1 MKITPYLAK
10 IGKQFGILLAL
21 LLVLIAIV
29 YCSSR
34 LLLGSVRDSL
44 ISHAAPA
51 VSYEEAVARFEKFQS
66 RDGLTMNPEGR
77 SILLTLAHRTDK
89 FVVFFPG
96 FHNA

>member
-1 MKITPYLAK
+1 MKITPSLAK

-51 VSYEEAVARFEKFQS
+51 ASYEEAVARFEKLQS
-66 RDGLTMNPEGR
+66 RDGLTINPAAR
-77 SILLTLAHRTDK
+77 SILLTHGDRPAN
-89 FVVFFPG
+89 VVVY
-96 FHNA
+96 FHGSST